1 MDKPATPPDATVY
14 YDGAC
19 PICTR
24 EMAQYRQTQGAERLA
39 FVDVASCDAAA
50 LAPGLTREAAL
61 ARMHVQTADGQMA
74 SGAAA
79 FVALWRTLPRFSWMA
94 RIAGLPI
101 VLPMLELGYRGFV
114 RLRRLWRPTPK
125 A

>member
-1 MDKPATPPDATVY
+1 MNKPANPPDATVY

-24 EMAQYRQTQGAERLA
+24 EMAQYRKAQGAERVA
-39 FVDVASCDAAA
+39 FVDVTSCDAAA

-61 ARMHVQTADGQMA
+61 ARMHVQTADGQIA

-79 FVALWRTLPRFSWMA
+79 FVALWRTLPRFTWAA

-101 VLPMLELGYRGFV
+101 VLPLLELGYRGFV
-114 RLRRLWRPTPK
+114 RLRRVWRPISQ